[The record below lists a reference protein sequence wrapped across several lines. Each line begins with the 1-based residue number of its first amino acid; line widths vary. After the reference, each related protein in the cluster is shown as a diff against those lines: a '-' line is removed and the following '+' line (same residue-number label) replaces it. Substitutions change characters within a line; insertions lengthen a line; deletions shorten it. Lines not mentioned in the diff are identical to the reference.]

1 MSKKYTVYLIPDSTA
16 EPRQFQVSFR
26 GLFAVLSLIV
36 AAAAGGGLLV
46 WDWSNL
52 KGAQAQSA
60 HLART
65 VALQEQHL
73 ANQRDQ
79 LRVFAQK
86 INSFRDSLEG
96 MQQFEHRIRVM
107 TDLAKPGESD
117 GVLGIGGFMPAE
129 LPTGLEPEVSHGGLV
144 REMHETVQEL
154 LLASNVQHQNLDNLV
169 LALEQKR
176 DMLLCTPSV
185 IPVDGWISSRFGYR
199 TSPFTNGKEFHR
211 GLDISAPK
219 GTEIISPAKG
229 RVTFTGWKGSLG
241 RVVVIDHG
249 YGIVTRY
256 AHVNKSLVN
265 KGDWVARG
273 DVIAQVGNT
282 GRSTGSHLHY
292 EVHVHGIPVNPEHYI
307 LN

>member
-16 EPRQFQVSFR
+16 APRQFRVSPR
-26 GLFAVLSLIV
+26 GLAAVLLLF
-36 AAAAGGGLLV
+36 AAMVTGVGLLS
-46 WDWSNL
+46 WDWLHL
-52 KGAQAQSA
+52 KGIQSQTD

-73 ANQRDQ
+73 ANQRNQ
-79 LRVFAQK
+79 LRLFAQR
-86 INSFRDSLEG
+86 INSFRDSLET
-96 MQQFEHRIRVM
+96 MHQFEQRIRVM
-107 TDLAKPGESD
+107 TDLAKPGESE
-117 GVLGIGGFMPAE
+117 GILGIGGFMPAG
-129 LPTGLEPEVSHGGLV
+129 LPTGLEPEVSHGGLI
-144 REMHETVQEL
+144 REMHEAAEEL
-154 LLASNVQHQNLDNLV
+154 LVASNVQHRNLDNLV

-176 DMLLCTPSV
+176 DLLLCTPSV
-185 IPVDGWISSRFGYR
+185 IPVDGWISSAFGYR
-199 TSPFTNGKEFHR
+199 ASPFTDSREFHR

-219 GTEIISPAKG
+219 GTPIVAPAQG
-229 RVTFTGWKGSLG
+229 RITFTGWKGSLG

-256 AHVNKSLVN
+256 AHVSKALVN

-292 EVHVHGIPVNPEHYI
+292 EVHVNGIPVNPEHYI